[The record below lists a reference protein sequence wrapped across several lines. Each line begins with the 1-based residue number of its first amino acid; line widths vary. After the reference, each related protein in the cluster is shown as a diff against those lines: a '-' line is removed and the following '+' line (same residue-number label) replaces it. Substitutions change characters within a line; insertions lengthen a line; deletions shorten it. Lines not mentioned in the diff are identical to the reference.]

1 MNESF
6 RRCCG
11 QAAGIAQA
19 LERGDWLALEGR
31 NYRLQ
36 ALLEHAREDLALDG
50 AGKDE
55 TVEALRGLS
64 EGIDLTLQSVR
75 TSTRSELDRLKLLAP
90 LLRHLAE
97 RGGEADVAVQ

>member
-19 LERGDWLALEGR
+19 LERGDWLALEGY

-36 ALLEHAREDLALDG
+36 ALLEDACDDNPER
-50 AGKDE
+50 DE

-75 TSTRSELDRLKLLAP
+75 MSTRSELDRLRLLAP
-90 LLRHLAE
+90 LLWHLAE
-97 RGGEADVAVQ
+97 RGGKSDLPVQ